1 MWDFC
6 LCCAIVVL
14 DSLYQPVPVSVAWSV
29 VVFSHACGL
38 ELALSFSPGRWFGMG
53 AQEVSEECRLA
64 SFILLKLGRAVWC
77 VRVTCFWILA
87 LHLRVGLALPGLAF
101 WDAVLHGIVG
111 MLRVCEQVS
120 LLSCLRARLSVVRAI
135 LSGVLFWRGLAVSCG
150 CALALWFSV

>member
-64 SFILLKLGRAVWC
+64 SFILLKLGSGGVVCACDLFLDPGSAFASRAC
-77 VRVTCFWILA
+77 LA
-87 LHLRVGLALPGLAF
+87 WP
-101 WDAVLHGIVG
+101 
-111 MLRVCEQVS
+111 C
-120 LLSCLRARLSVVRAI
+120 LLGCSSAWYRGHASRL
-135 LSGVLFWRGLAVSCG
+135 
-150 CALALWFSV
+150 